1 MSFYYIRIDTAG
13 AGNVSLKTCGEIF
26 LVILNIVWQA
36 WGAVMCTIYYCKC
49 SPKQPNTEKK
59 DLYSNEE
66 ENDQL
71 LPKKREKNAI
81 KREKLKPLEA

>member
-1 MSFYYIRIDTAG
+1 
-13 AGNVSLKTCGEIF
+13 
-26 LVILNIVWQA
+26 
-36 WGAVMCTIYYCKC
+36 MCTIYYCKC

-66 ENDQL
+66 ENAQL

-81 KREKLKPLEA
+81 KRDKLKPLEA